1 MQGSGQSANIVEQS
15 AHSIRMFDYNVRN
28 ILIRQPHDVDAA
40 LGKTQGNMTYNI
52 FFANPYG
59 FANRGT
65 AAVDEPAANRII
77 KK

>member
-52 FFANPYG
+52 FFCKSVWICKP
-59 FANRGT
+59 RH
-65 AAVDEPAANRII
+65 RRS
-77 KK
+77 